1 MNRREA
7 IIEIYSLAGAFAS
20 EFACTQSEADEIY
33 ADAEEAMRTLGAT
46 QAELDYEV
54 DSGAST

>member
-7 IIEIYSLAGAFAS
+7 IIEIYSLAGAVAS

-33 ADAEEAMRTLGAT
+33 ADAEEAMRTLGVT

-54 DSGAST
+54 DS